1 MNPLKAV
8 VLALALAAAQPV
20 LADSSPDVQRARA
33 LLEAGKSDEAAAAL
47 EQAIARN
54 QSDVEALV
62 MLSELYAYSEMYDE
76 ALAQAQA
83 AVAVAPKDSS
93 ALYARGR
100 AWMLKED
107 NAKAKADFDAVLAQG
122 PDGPALVDRGH
133 VKGKM
138 GDDKGAIADFEA
150 AARLRP
156 DWLPPLLN
164 LTVQHF
170 YQERYEESLVFN
182 DRSLALDPHHYGALG
197 LRAAM
202 LSLLGRTEEAVT
214 VSEHLV
220 REYPKDLE
228 AQLQLGRSYE
238 AAGRTEDALKAYTAA
253 IKIDGQSAEAWI
265 GRGRALASK
274 DEYKAALR
282 DFDRAILID
291 PANAEL
297 LADRARARAA
307 TGDDRARADFD
318 TALKIDPVSAYALI
332 RRGYYNLDQED
343 YDGALNDFD
352 AALKID
358 STDLSALLG
367 RVSALLYQERFDRA
381 LRDVNRAIELS
392 PVAMMHRLKGSI
404 YAGMEDHLQA
414 IASFDEA
421 IRLDPA
427 DAEAWLYRSESKA
440 ALGDTAGAASDRAQA
455 LRLNPR
461 IEAELAA

>member
-1 MNPLKAV
+1 M
-8 VLALALAAAQPV
+8 
-20 LADSSPDVQRARA
+20 
-33 LLEAGKSDEAAAAL
+33 
-47 EQAIARN
+47 
-54 QSDVEALV
+54 
-62 MLSELYAYSEMYDE
+62 
-76 ALAQAQA
+76 
-83 AVAVAPKDSS
+83 
-93 ALYARGR
+93 
-100 AWMLKED
+100 
-107 NAKAKADFDAVLAQG
+107 
-122 PDGPALVDRGH
+122 
-133 VKGKM
+133 
-138 GDDKGAIADFEA
+138 
-150 AARLRP
+150 
-156 DWLPPLLN
+156 
-164 LTVQHF
+164 
-170 YQERYEESLVFN
+170 
-182 DRSLALDPHHYGALG
+182 
-197 LRAAM
+197 
-202 LSLLGRTEEAVT
+202 
-214 VSEHLV
+214 
-220 REYPKDLE
+220 
-228 AQLQLGRSYE
+228 QLQPSRPGS
-238 AAGRTEDALKAYTAA
+238 
-253 IKIDGQSAEAWI
+253 DGQPIESSH
-265 GRGRALASK
+265 LASK

-291 PANAEL
+291 PANAKL

-392 PVAMMHRLKGSI
+392 PVATMHRLKGSI